1 MLGDNTDNMK
11 STKSQIGNTTAG
23 RPRTRVEPLGLIGT
37 RCPEK
42 LHQYIKGLAVAR
54 RMSQIELFTDML
66 ELFLSEK
73 PWTKGLPLTRPKA
86 ASTEKTGTKQGG
98 TASLDSIE
106 WVPVQIKVNQDLA
119 NRIVALAA
127 QEQTSKAAI
136 GFTAIYWYCE
146 YIHHPRTLLQA
157 PPRPGKS

>member
-1 MLGDNTDNMK
+1 MK
-11 STKSQIGNTTAG
+11 STKSPIGHTTAG

-66 ELFLSEK
+66 ELFLVEK

-86 ASTEKTGTKQGG
+86 ASTQKAGSEPGG
-98 TASLDSIE
+98 SPSSHPIE

-119 NRIVALAA
+119 ERILTLAA
-127 QEQTSKAAI
+127 QEKTSKAAI

-146 YIHHPRTLLQA
+146 YIHHPATLSHA
-157 PPRPGKS
+157 PPRPSKS

>member
-11 STKSQIGNTTAG
+11 STKSPIGHTTAG

-66 ELFLSEK
+66 ELFLAEE

-86 ASTEKTGTKQGG
+86 ASTAKPGTEQGG
-98 TASLDSIE
+98 DSFSNSIE
-106 WVPVQIKVNQDLA
+106 WVPVQIKVDQNLA
-119 NRIVALAA
+119 KRVVKLAA
-127 QEQTSKAAI
+127 QEKTSKAAI

-146 YIHHPRTLLQA
+146 YIHHPNTLAQA